1 MNVNKAF
8 DETSAVLSGSAT
20 AEDKTTA
27 IKAVIDK
34 CRTLTFKTIRELLG
48 YHFVVPSYQ
57 RGYKWKSQQVHD
69 LLNDIHEFSESNR
82 SADHDRQF
90 YCLQPIIVKKEGDKW
105 HLIDGQQRLTTIYLI
120 LTYLEEKPSSFKL
133 KYNTRTESRVFLDE
147 LNEKS
152 FTEIPDN
159 GKNIDI
165 HHFQE
170 AMRAIKEWFEE
181 KETRSWKNVFL
192 DKTQVIWYSP
202 DATNQHSGDT
212 RSAEIAVFS
221 RINSGKIP
229 LTNSELI
236 RALFIHYSKN
246 FNSEE
251 VALLQQNKIA
261 SEWDYIEQQLH
272 DEDFWCFV
280 TLGNPFPKKGYANRI
295 EFLLDLI
302 ESQKEKSKMDD
313 TYSTFRRYSN
323 WINHEKKEVVKLWQ
337 ELKDLYYR
345 FHEWYVDRDLYH
357 LAGFAR
363 LAKINISVTDLLEM
377 ADKQTQSEL
386 IRSIKEKIRKAFFS
400 ESVEEA
406 LNETDYGNGDAVR
419 KILLLFNVALAVA
432 NKHSAFFNFRSYL
445 GTSWDIEHIR
455 SRTPEGDKKKLLKDI
470 LVYWNYQADDESDSL
485 KNRAL
490 RACSAKETIPDDLIQ
505 EVAKSF
511 EDPNE
516 KNNENFVHDIGNL
529 CLLDSKTNR
538 GYGNSPFPVK
548 RKIILDRIS
557 VGQFVPPGT
566 QNIFLKIYSSNISNM
581 MFWQQKDAD
590 EYKEKIIDAIESLL
604 GGN

>member
-1 MNVNKAF
+1 MDTDRVFEEIDNIL
-8 DETSAVLSGSAT
+8 SAPNITDA
-20 AEDKTTA
+20 DKT
-27 IKAVIDK
+27 KQVKEFMDQSRK
-34 CRTLTFKTIRELLG
+34 LTFKTIRELLG

-57 RGYKWKSQQVHD
+57 RGYKWKSQQVYD
-69 LLNDIHEFSESNR
+69 LLNDIYEFSLSNR
-82 SADHDRQF
+82 SADQF

-120 LTYLEEKPSSFKL
+120 LTYLKERPFAFKL
-133 KYNTRTESRVFLDE
+133 NYNTRTESRDFLE
-147 LNEKS
+147 KLNEKS
-152 FTEIPDN
+152 FTSIPDN

-170 AMRAIKEWFEE
+170 AMRTIKEWFD
-181 KETRSWKNVFL
+181 KEGPGGWKNTFL
-192 DKTQVIWYSP
+192 DQTQVIWYSP
-202 DATNQHSGDT
+202 DTTDQHSADT

-246 FNSEE
+246 SNSEE

-313 TYSTFRRYSN
+313 TYSTFRMYSN

-357 LAGFAR
+357 LTGFAR
-363 LAKINISVTDLLEM
+363 LARINLSVTELLKM
-377 ADKQTQSEL
+377 ANEQTQSDLSEG
-386 IRSIKEKIRKAFFS
+386 IKKEIQSALFGENYGVRKKL
-400 ESVEEA
+400 EEINYGDNSV
-406 LNETDYGNGDAVR
+406 G
-419 KILLLFNVALAVA
+419 KILLLFNVSLAVA
-432 NKHSAFFNFRSYL
+432 NKNSAFFPFHAYL
-445 GTSWDIEHIR
+445 ENSWDIEHIR
-455 SRTPEGDKKKLLKDI
+455 SQTPTSDIKTWCGAILKYWGPDNKSELAEKLRRYVDGKGDETVI
-470 LVYWNYQADDESDSL
+470 ELVRKEFREDDSQDF
-485 KNRAL
+485 K
-490 RACSAKETIPDDLIQ
+490 
-505 EVAKSF
+505 
-511 EDPNE
+511 
-516 KNNENFVHDIGNL
+516 HDIGNL
-529 CLLDSKTNR
+529 SLLDAGTNR
-538 GYGNSPFPVK
+538 SYGNAPYPVK
-548 RKIILDRIS
+548 RNEILERIGS
-557 VGQFVPPGT
+557 GQFVPQGT
-566 QNIFLKIYSSNISNM
+566 QNVFLKIYSSNISNM